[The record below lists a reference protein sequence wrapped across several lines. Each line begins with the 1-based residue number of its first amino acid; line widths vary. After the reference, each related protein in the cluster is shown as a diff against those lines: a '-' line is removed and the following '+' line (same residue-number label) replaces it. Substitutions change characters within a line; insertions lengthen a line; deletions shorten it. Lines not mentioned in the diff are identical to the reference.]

1 METKRLFFF
10 SLGAILLAIGAVGV
24 VLPVLPTTP
33 LVLASFFCFTKS
45 SQRAERWI
53 LSNRYFGSYIENYQT
68 KQGIPLDIK
77 IKSIVFL
84 WVMLMVSCY
93 LFQDRS
99 YLLII
104 LPTVGLAVTLHI
116 ILLKTKKSVGNQ
128 CFLKTRS
135 GQI

>member
-10 SLGAILLAIGAVGV
+10 NLGAALLGVGAVGV

-45 SQRAERWI
+45 SPRAEKWI

-68 KQGIPLDIK
+68 KQGVPLDVK
-77 IKSIVFL
+77 FKSIVFL
-84 WVMLMVSCY
+84 WVMLIISIY
-93 LFQDRS
+93 IFQKHT

-104 LPTVGLAVTLHI
+104 LPLVGLAVTLHI
-116 ILLKTKKSVGNQ
+116 ALLKTKKSTGNQ
-128 CFLKTRS
+128 NISKKH
-135 GQI
+135 I

>member
-10 SLGAILLAIGAVGV
+10 SLGTVLLGVGAVGV

-45 SQRAERWI
+45 SKRAERWI
-53 LSNRYFGSYIENYQT
+53 LRNRYFGSYIENYQT

-84 WVMLMVSCY
+84 WATLTVSCY
-93 LFQDRS
+93 LFQDRN

-104 LPTVGLAVTLHI
+104 LPSVGMTVTLHI

-128 CFLKTRS
+128 CILKTDP